1 MNEQEE
7 ITTMTTRGFD
17 LGPNPHL
24 VFRSCVGGLRIR
36 AWGESQVQLWLDQ
49 EPETLDVQEAEG
61 ELEVSTTGPVTAQ
74 VPAETTVVVKGSV
87 GDLHATGLSK
97 LSVTDHR
104 GDLTATSCG
113 TLELATL
120 HGDVRVRDSQYLDVQ
135 SLNGDLRVGAAQGE
149 AQVAGIRGDVSL
161 RGLSG
166 QVSAFN
172 ITGSLSI
179 YHVDGRLDV
188 HDVDGDIQLKATLQ
202 SGQYAIQTNGD
213 VALYLGPESN
223 AHLELETAAGRVSCT
238 AELRNVKEAPHG
250 LTGDLGE
257 GAAQLT
263 VSASSGDIRVHQAT
277 VGNLQ
282 EEMERERARAEAY
295 ARREAER
302 AQRMGDKM
310 RRKGERLAE
319 KARRRGERA
328 ARKAR
333 KHAAKARDWRI
344 EWSVR
349 RTSAAGDNLEQ
360 ERLAVLRMLGKGTIN
375 AEQAEA
381 LLQALEE

>member
-1 MNEQEE
+1 
-7 ITTMTTRGFD
+7 MTTRSFD
-17 LGPNPHL
+17 LGPKPHL
-24 VFRSCVGGLRIR
+24 AFRSCVGDVRIR
-36 AWGESQVQLWLDQ
+36 AWGENQVELWLDQ
-49 EPETLDVQEAEG
+49 EPETLDVQEAE
-61 ELEVSTTGPVTAQ
+61 EALEVSTTGAVTAQ
-74 VPAETTVVVKGSV
+74 VPADTTVVVTSSV
-87 GDLHATGLSK
+87 GDLHVTGLSK

-113 TLELATL
+113 RLELATL

-149 AQVAGIRGDVSL
+149 TQVAGVRGDVSL

-172 ITGSLSI
+172 ITGSLSVS
-179 YHVDGRLDV
+179 HVDGRLDV

-202 SGQYAIQTNGD
+202 SGHYAIQTNGD

-223 AHLELETAAGRVSCT
+223 AHVELEAAAGRISCT
-238 AELRNVKEAPHG
+238 AELRNVKEAPHR

-257 GAAQLT
+257 GTAQLT
-263 VSASSGDIRVHQAT
+263 VSASSGDIRVHQAA
-277 VGNLQ
+277 VGDLQ
-282 EEMERERARAEAY
+282 QEMERESARAEAY

-302 AQRMGDKM
+302 AQRVADKM

-319 KARRRGERA
+319 KARRRSERA
-328 ARKAR
+328 ARRAR
-333 KHAAKARDWRI
+333 KHAAKVRDWRI
-344 EWSVR
+344 EWSAP
-349 RTSAAGDNLEQ
+349 RTSAAQNNLDQ
-360 ERLAVLRMLGKGTIN
+360 ERLAVLRMLGEGTIN

-381 LLQALEE
+381 LLRALDE

>member
-1 MNEQEE
+1 
-7 ITTMTTRGFD
+7 MTTRSFD

-24 VFRSCVGGLRIR
+24 VFRSCMGDVRIR
-36 AWGESQVQLWLDQ
+36 AWGEDQVALWLDQ

-61 ELEVSTTGPVTAQ
+61 ALELSTAGSVTAQ
-74 VPAETTVVVKGSV
+74 VPVDTRVVLISSV
-87 GDLHATGLSK
+87 GDLHVTGLSK
-97 LSVTDHR
+97 LSVTDHQ

-113 TLELATL
+113 RLELATL
-120 HGDVRVRDSQYLDVQ
+120 NGDVRVRDSQYLDVQ

-149 AQVAGIRGDVSL
+149 AQVAGVRGDVAL

-166 QVSAFN
+166 QVTASN

-179 YHVDGRLDV
+179 YHLDGRLDV
-188 HDVDGDIQLKATLQ
+188 HDVDGDVQLKATLQ
-202 SGQYAIQTNGD
+202 SGDYAIQTKGD
-213 VALYLGPESN
+213 ISLYLGPETN
-223 AHLELETAAGRVSCT
+223 AHVELEAATGRISCT
-238 AELRNVKEAPHG
+238 AELRNVKEAAHR

-257 GAAQLT
+257 GTAQLT
-263 VSASSGDIRVHQAT
+263 VSASSGNIKVQQAT
-277 VGNLQ
+277 VGDLR
-282 EEMERERARAEAY
+282 EEVERERARAEAY

-302 AQRMGDKM
+302 AQRVADKM

-319 KARRRGERA
+319 KARRRSERA

-344 EWSVR
+344 EWSAR
-349 RTSAAGDNLEQ
+349 RTSGAEDNLEQ
-360 ERLAVLRMLGKGTIN
+360 ERLAVLTMLGEGTIN

-381 LLQALEE
+381 LLQALGE

>member
-1 MNEQEE
+1 
-7 ITTMTTRGFD
+7 MTTSSFD

-24 VFRSCVGGLRIR
+24 VFRSCVGDLRIR
-36 AWGESQVQLWLDQ
+36 AWGENQVQLWLDQ
-49 EPETLDVQEAEG
+49 EPETGDVQEAEG
-61 ELEVSTTGPVTAQ
+61 ALEVSTTGPVTAQ

-87 GDLHATGLSK
+87 GDLHVTGLSK

-113 TLELATL
+113 RLELATL

-149 AQVAGIRGDVSL
+149 ARVAGVRGDVSL

-172 ITGSLSI
+172 ITGSLAI

-202 SGQYAIQTNGD
+202 SGHYAIQTNGD
-213 VALYLGPESN
+213 VALYLGPQSN
-223 AHLELETAAGRVSCT
+223 VHVELEAAAGRISST
-238 AELRNVKEAPHG
+238 AQLQNVKEAPDR

-263 VSASSGDIRVHQAT
+263 VAAASGNIRLHQAK
-277 VGNLQ
+277 VGDLQ
-282 EEMERERARAEAY
+282 EEIERESARAEAY

-302 AQRMGDKM
+302 AQRMADKM

-319 KARRRGERA
+319 KARRRSERA

-333 KHAAKARDWRI
+333 KHAAKARDWRV

-349 RTSAAGDNLEQ
+349 GTSGAADNLEQ
-360 ERLAVLRMLGKGTIN
+360 ERLAVLRMLGEGTIN

>member
-1 MNEQEE
+1 MKEQEE
-7 ITTMTTRGFD
+7 TTTMTARSFD

-24 VFRSCVGGLRIR
+24 VFRSCAGDVRIR
-36 AWGESQVQLWLDQ
+36 AWRENQVQLWLDR
-49 EPETLDVQEAEG
+49 EAETLDVREAEG
-61 ELEVSTTGPVTAQ
+61 VLEVSATGSVTAQ
-74 VPAETTVVVKGSV
+74 VPVDTGVVVMGSV
-87 GDLHATGLSK
+87 GDLHVTGTSN

-113 TLELATL
+113 RLELATL

-135 SLNGDLRVGAAQGE
+135 SLSGDLRVGAAQGE
-149 AQVAGIRGDVSL
+149 AQVGGVRGDVSL

-166 QVSAFN
+166 QVHAFN

-179 YHVDGRLDV
+179 SHMDGRLDV
-188 HDVDGDIQLKATLQ
+188 HDVDGDIQFKATLQ
-202 SGQYAIQTNGD
+202 SGHYAIQTSGD
-213 VALYLGPESN
+213 VALYLGPESSVN
-223 AHLELETAAGRVSCT
+223 IELQAAAGRISCT
-238 AELRNVKEAPHG
+238 PELRNVKETPHG

-282 EEMERERARAEAY
+282 EEMERERARAEAF

-302 AQRMGDKM
+302 AQRLAEKM

-319 KARRRGERA
+319 KARRRSERA
-328 ARKAR
+328 ERKAR
-333 KHAAKARDWRI
+333 EHATKARDWRI
-344 EWSVR
+344 KWSAPR
-349 RTSAAGDNLEQ
+349 RSAAPDNLEQ
-360 ERLAVLRMLGKGTIN
+360 ERLAVLRMLGEGTIN
-375 AEQAEA
+375 AEQAEV
-381 LLQALEE
+381 LLQALDE